1 MGYQVLLYPQTF
13 LGVEQVEKVITL
25 IERLLVL
32 DLGTTKE
39 NWLKFYH
46 EKTDLKE
53 KVVFLGFK
61 PDLEIDL
68 EEVKKE
74 VAHLEEWGANFRTPE
89 NLRYFSQFRDV
100 FENFLEDLLYAI
112 KGVKTLQEDKFM
124 VKSQIITLMLA
135 EKLDVSTYEIKVD
148 LESLELKYQEVFKEK
163 IVGEDFSFKPLE
175 ELNRLVLSSIEVQ
188 ESLLNLEQRI
198 KAWQTLG
205 PYIDFNH
212 ASGLDG
218 LIITSSELLESWQ
231 EKHTYSVKDEGKF
244 QVYEFKTKIEDL
256 LGFSIPLNADQK
268 SSFVIYLKV

>member
-13 LGVEQVEKVITL
+13 LGRKHLEKIIGL
-25 IERLLVL
+25 IEKLLVL
-32 DLGTTKE
+32 DLGTTQE

-74 VAHLEEWGANFRTPE
+74 VKSLEEWGYNFRTPE
-89 NLRYFSQFRDV
+89 NLRYFSQFKDV
-100 FENFLEDLLYAI
+100 FENSLEDLLSAI
-112 KGVKTLQEDKFM
+112 KGGQRLKEDKFII
-124 VKSQIITLMLA
+124 KSQIITLILA
-135 EKLDVSTYEIKVD
+135 EKLDVSNYEIRVD

-175 ELNRLVLSSIEVQ
+175 ELNRLISSSVELQ
-188 ESLLNLEQRI
+188 ESLPNLEQRI

-205 PYIDFNH
+205 PYIDFSH

-268 SSFVIYLKV
+268 SSFVIYLKA